1 MFEKE
6 VAHEIGLKG
15 LFRIVKKDGDEVT
28 YDTGWQDNLIT
39 DAGLKLLASSVY
51 GVDLTQ
57 YLHLSSNN
65 EPPSI
70 NDVTMKDL
78 VAVSQPVSSDDFGG
92 DINYSVSNISG
103 DEYYTAINK
112 KYMIPKGKTYTAS
125 KIYLNPLGVLGT
137 APFST
142 ALIKDLDGAETTI
155 SVLEQEDLYVY
166 YEIRQYVKLE
176 ETSST
181 INVTVR
187 AQDKVFNVRTKPYE
201 VGGVYWKKATPVVSS
216 SGANGMNNYFFG
228 HNIRTLKSYP
238 TDFTSESTVLEDFL
252 DYNQNNATYQALPY
266 EAENP
271 YDRKCSMKIKT
282 NGGNYAEGF
291 KTFFFVNPRGVYVYE
306 ITGDDGKGI
315 PKTSFD
321 EFTIVFRTRVG
332 RYVSKV

>member
-39 DAGLKLLASSVY
+39 DAGLKLLASSNY
-51 GVDLTQ
+51 GVDLTR
-57 YLHLSSNN
+57 YLHLSTNN
-65 EPPSI
+65 EKPSA

-78 VAVSQPVSSDDFGG
+78 VAVSESLTADSFGG
-92 DINYSVSNISG
+92 DISYSVSNISG

-112 KYMIPKGKTYTAS
+112 KYKVTKGKTYTAS
-125 KIYLNPLGVLGT
+125 KIYLNELAVLGA

-142 ALIKDLDGAETTI
+142 ALIKDLDGEETTI
-155 SVLEQEDLYVY
+155 SVLEKEDLYVY

-176 ETSST
+176 ETNST
-181 INVTVR
+181 LNVTVR
-187 AQDKVFNVRTKPYE
+187 AQNRVFNVKTKPYE
-201 VGGVYWKKATPVVSS
+201 VGGWRWKIASPVISS
-216 SGANGMNNYFFG
+216 SGANGMNGFWFG
-228 HNIRTLKSYP
+228 HNITTLESYP
-238 TDFTSESTVLEDFL
+238 TDFTSASTTLEDFL

-271 YDRKCSMKIKT
+271 YDRKCAIKIKT

-306 ITGDDGKGI
+306 ITDKNGKGI

-332 RYVSKV
+332 RYV